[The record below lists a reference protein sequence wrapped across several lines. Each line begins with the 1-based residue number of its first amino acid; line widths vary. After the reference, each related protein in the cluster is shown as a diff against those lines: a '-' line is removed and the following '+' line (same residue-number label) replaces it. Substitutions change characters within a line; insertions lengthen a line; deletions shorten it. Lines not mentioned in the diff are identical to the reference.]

1 MPGWLARFIRR
12 SGLTA
17 GGRALGLALLFGF
30 LALRIADP
38 QIVEELRLRTFDV
51 YQRLSMRPPGPQP
64 VVIVDIDEKSLRE
77 FGQWPWP
84 RTLIGDLITNIAR
97 AGAVAVGFDVIFP
110 EPDRT
115 SPAVI
120 ARQMRGLDD
129 ETRAKLEGLESN
141 DQALARSFQNIRTI
155 VAQSGQSTP
164 SPEGALEPAQ
174 TPLGLMGPDPTSFI
188 VNFPGLLQNVPELEA
203 TAAGRGLFTIRPDPD
218 GIVRR
223 VPVIMKAEGHFR
235 PALAIELLRVAT
247 GSNALLVRS
256 SQNGVDAIVLAGIQI
271 PTDANGRVWV
281 KFNKHDPNRYVSAA
295 DILRGDPA
303 ALKKLQGKLALI
315 GTSAIGLLDTKTT
328 PVESVMPGV
337 EIHAQLIE
345 NIMSNQ
351 LLSRPSY
358 AIGAELVAMVVTAGI
373 IILLVPVLGAAWVL
387 AIGAAM
393 AAILIGGAFYLF
405 ERYGLLFDVTWPLL
419 TSLTVFLA
427 LVFTNYFREEGRRQQ
442 IRSAFSQYLS
452 PAFVEELANNP
463 DKLKLG
469 GETKELSILFMDVRD
484 FTSISERYKKDPQG
498 LTRLMN
504 RLLSPLSHEIV
515 ATKGTIDKYIGDS
528 IMAFWNAPLDDADHA
543 ANSCA
548 AALAMSGA
556 VKKLNDERRAE
567 EGKQGDDFLELKIG
581 VGINTGQGVVGNMG
595 SDVRFDYTV
604 LGDSVNLASRVEG
617 QTKAYGVTTIIGSRT
632 NELAGDRF
640 ATILLDRVAVKG
652 KTEPEKIFALLG
664 PAEMRAEEGF
674 GGLRKAHE
682 DLLAAYNE
690 KRWADALHILQDYR
704 DRYAQWGLAILW
716 SIYDERVKQYLETP
730 PPEDWDGVYR
740 LRTK

>member
-17 GGRALGLALLFGF
+17 GGRALGLALLVGF

-38 QIVEELRLRTFDV
+38 QIVEELRLRTFDF

-64 VVIVDIDEKSLRE
+64 AVIVDIDEASLRE

-97 AGAVAVGFDVIFP
+97 GGAVAVAFDVIFP

-115 SPAVI
+115 SPAMI
-120 ARQMRGLDD
+120 AKQMRGIDP
-129 ETRAKLEGLESN
+129 ETKAKLENLESN
-141 DQALARSFQNIRTI
+141 DAAMARSFGKIRAI
-155 VAQSGQSTP
+155 VAQSGQAAP
-164 SPEGALEPAQ
+164 APNGSPKPAE
-174 TPLGLMGPDPTSFI
+174 TPLGLMGPDPTAFI

-247 GSNALLVRS
+247 GSNAMLVKS
-256 SQNGVDAIVLAGIQI
+256 SQNGVDAVVLAGVQI

-295 DILRGDPA
+295 AILRGDPA
-303 ALKKLQGKLALI
+303 AMKKLQGRLAII

-393 AAILIGGAFYLF
+393 AAILVGGAFYLF
-405 ERYGLLFDVTWPLL
+405 EKYGLLFDVTMPLL
-419 TSLTVFLA
+419 ASLTVYLA

-543 ANSCA
+543 ANACA
-548 AALAMSGA
+548 AALGMAGA
-556 VKKLNDERRAE
+556 VQKLNDVRRAE
-567 EGKQGDDFLELKIG
+567 EGGQGENFLELKIG

-604 LGDSVNLASRVEG
+604 LGDSVNRASRVEG

-640 ATILLDRVAVKG
+640 ATLLLDRVAVKG
-652 KTEPEKIFALLG
+652 KTEPEKIYALLG
-664 PAEMRAEEGF
+664 PAAMRADEGF
-674 GGLRKAHE
+674 AGLRKLHE
-682 DLLAAYNE
+682 ELLAAYGE
-690 KRWADALHILQDYR
+690 RRWSDALRLLQDNR
-704 DRYAQWGLAILW
+704 DRYVQWGLSVLW
-716 SIYDERVKQYLETP
+716 SIYEERVKQYLETP
-730 PPEDWDGVYR
+730 PPAEWDGVYR

>member
-1 MPGWLARFIRR
+1 MPGWLARFLRR

-17 GGRALGLALLFGF
+17 GGRALGLALLVGF

-38 QIVEELRLRTFDV
+38 QIVEELRLRTFDF
-51 YQRLSMRPPGPQP
+51 YQRLSIRPPGQQP
-64 VVIVDIDEKSLRE
+64 AVIVDIDEASLRE

-97 AGAVAVGFDVIFP
+97 GGAVAVAFDVIFP

-115 SPAVI
+115 SPAMI
-120 ARQMRGLDD
+120 AKDMRGLDP
-129 ETRAKLEGLESN
+129 ETKAKLEGLESN
-141 DQALARSFQNIRTI
+141 DAAMARSFGKIRAI
-155 VAQSGQSTP
+155 VAQSGQAVP
-164 SPEGALEPAQ
+164 APDGSPKPAE
-174 TPLGLMGPDPTSFI
+174 TPLGLMGPDPTAFI

-247 GSNALLVRS
+247 GSNAMVVKS
-256 SQNGVDAIVLAGIQI
+256 SQNGVDAVVIKGVQI

-295 DILRGDPA
+295 AVLRGDPA
-303 ALKKLQGKLALI
+303 AMKKLQGRLAII

-393 AAILIGGAFYLF
+393 AAILVGGAFYLF
-405 ERYGLLFDVTWPLL
+405 EKYGLLFDVTMPLL
-419 TSLTVFLA
+419 ASLTVFLA

-548 AALAMSGA
+548 AALGMAGA
-556 VKKLNDERRAE
+556 VKKLNDVRRAE
-567 EGKQGDDFLELKIG
+567 EVNAGDNFLELKIG

-640 ATILLDRVAVKG
+640 ATLLLDRVAVKG
-652 KTEPEKIFALLG
+652 KTEPEKIYALLG
-664 PAEMRAEEGF
+664 PATMRADEDF
-674 GGLRKAHE
+674 AKLRKVHE
-682 DLLAAYNE
+682 ELLTAYGE
-690 KRWADALHILQDYR
+690 RRWSDALRLLQDYR
-704 DRYAQWGLAILW
+704 DRYVHWGLSVLW
-716 SIYDERVKQYLETP
+716 SIYEERVKQYLETP
-730 PPEDWDGVYR
+730 PPADWDGVYR

>member
-17 GGRALGLALLFGF
+17 GGRVLGLALLAGF
-30 LALRIADP
+30 IALRIADP
-38 QIVEELRLRTFDV
+38 QLVEELRLRTFDV

-64 VVIVDIDEKSLRE
+64 VVIVDIDEASLRE

-84 RTLIGDLITNIAR
+84 RTVIGDLINNIAR
-97 AGAVAVGFDVIFP
+97 GSAVAVAFDVIFP

-115 SPAVI
+115 SPAVL
-120 ARQMRGLDD
+120 ARHMRGLDA
-129 ETRAKLEGLESN
+129 ETRAKLESLESN
-141 DQALARSFQNIRTI
+141 DAAMARSFGAIRTI
-155 VAQSGQSTP
+155 VAQSGQ
-164 SPEGALEPAQ
+164 ARPAAEAAAKPAE
-174 TPLGLMGPDPTSFI
+174 TPLALMGPDPTPFI
-188 VNFPGLLQNVPELEA
+188 VSFPGLLQNVPELEA
-203 TAAGRGLFTIRPDPD
+203 SAAGRGLFTIRPDPD

-223 VPVIMKAEGHFR
+223 VPVIMKAEGLFR

-247 GSNALLVRS
+247 GSNALLVKT
-256 SQNGVDAIVLAGIQI
+256 SQTGVDAVVIAGVQI

-281 KFNKHDPNRYVSAA
+281 KFNRHDPNRYVSAGA
-295 DILRGDPA
+295 VLRGDPEA
-303 ALKKLQGKLALI
+303 IKKLQGRLAII

-328 PVESVMPGV
+328 PLEAVMPGV

-351 LLSRPSY
+351 LLSRPGY
-358 AIGAELVAMVVTAGI
+358 AIGAELVAMAVTAGI

-515 ATKGTIDKYIGDS
+515 ATRGTIDKYIGDS

-543 ANSCA
+543 AHACA
-548 AALAMSGA
+548 AALAMARA
-556 VKKLNDERRAE
+556 VEKLNDERRAE
-567 EGKQGDDFLELKIG
+567 ETGQGDDFLELRIG
-581 VGINTGQGVVGNMG
+581 IGINTGQGVVGNMG

-640 ATILLDRVAVKG
+640 ATLLLDRVAVKG
-652 KTEPEKIFALLG
+652 KTEPEKVFALLG
-664 PAEMRAEEGF
+664 SSDMRADGGFALLRGDHEE
-674 GGLRKAHE
+674 
-682 DLLAAYNE
+682 LLAAYGE
-690 KRWADALHILQDYR
+690 RRWADALRLLRDYR
-704 DRYAQWGLAILW
+704 ERYVQWGLTTLW
-716 SIYDERVKQYLETP
+716 SIYDERVRQYLETP
-730 PPEDWDGVYR
+730 PPDDWDGVYR